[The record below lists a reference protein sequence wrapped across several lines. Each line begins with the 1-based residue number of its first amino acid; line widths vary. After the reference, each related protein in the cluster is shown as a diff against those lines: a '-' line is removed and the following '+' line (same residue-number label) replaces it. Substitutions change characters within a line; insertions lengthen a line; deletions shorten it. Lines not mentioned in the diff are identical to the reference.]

1 MPPHLQRPTPLWK
14 FPITLTL
21 IGLLVMVGGW
31 TLSTW
36 RPPMGDELGRIR
48 DMSED
53 AELTL
58 RLERLRP
65 MPPFEMPGR
74 LIFFGGIALFVVGVV
89 RMYQAPKGPPRDEE
103 PEPDAD
109 HADEYGEAIP
119 R

>member
-21 IGLLVMVGGW
+21 IGLAVMVGGW

-36 RPPMGDELGRIR
+36 RPPMGDRLGQIR
-48 DMSED
+48 DMSD
-53 AELTL
+53 DPELTL
-58 RLERLRP
+58 RIERPAP

-74 LIFFGGIALFVVGVV
+74 LIFFGGVALFLVGVV
-89 RMYQAPKGPPRDEE
+89 RMYRAPAGPPRDEE
-103 PEPDAD
+103 PEPDEA
-109 HADEYGEAIP
+109 HEESGEAIP